1 MHNAVIK
8 FTITAI
14 LASAFAG
21 AIAIAGA
28 RLDVKVPAAG
38 GQQTLQPAW

>member
-1 MHNAVIK
+1 MHNLVVK
-8 FTITAI
+8 FTIAAI

-28 RLDVKVPAAG
+28 RLDAKASTVGA
-38 GQQTLQPAW
+38 QQSLEPIW